1 VSWGASRKWAAYG
14 WVVLVVLCAATTPV
28 GAARELLVPVTVA
41 GAVCGAV
48 LLVPR
53 LRWPVAPL
61 VVTAAT
67 AWFGLPL
74 LPMLALALFTVAV
87 DLRAW
92 AALGCAAAAL
102 AGNLLSYRATAL
114 WTASTY
120 SATLLLPGL
129 AVAVGLWIG
138 NRRRLLDALT
148 SDLRHLRVE
157 TELREEAARTAE
169 RSKIAA
175 EMHDVLAHRLSL
187 LALHTG
193 VLTTRDG
200 LPEPVRERLA
210 LLRETS
216 VAALTDLREVLGALR
231 DTDSPALR
239 PAVREVRELVEEARA
254 AGQRVAL
261 VMDGTP
267 ALAPTTHRL
276 AVYRLVQEALTNAR
290 KHADG
295 APVTVRVSY
304 APPETFVQITN
315 PAGRV
320 RADAGGSGYGL
331 IGLRERVGALG
342 GRFTAGPAGGGAWE
356 LTARLPHPAA
366 DHAVST
372 GR

>member
-1 VSWGASRKWAAYG
+1 MRVDPH
-14 WVVLVVLCAATTPV
+14 LVVA
-28 GAARELLVPVTVA
+28 ETVA
-41 GAVCGAV
+41 GVVCGAV

-61 VVTAAT
+61 VLTVAT
-67 AWFGLPL
+67 AWFGFPLLPL
-74 LPMLALALFTVAV
+74 LSIALFSVAV

-92 AALGCAAAAL
+92 WAVGYAVAAL
-102 AGNLLSYRATAL
+102 AGNLLSYRETAL
-114 WTASTY
+114 W
-120 SATLLLPGL
+120 SATAYSVTVLQPGL
-129 AVAVGLWIG
+129 AIVCGLWLG

-169 RSKIAA
+169 RSRIAA

-187 LALHTG
+187 IALHTG

-200 LPEPVRERLA
+200 LPEPVVERLA
-210 LLRETS
+210 LLRATS

-239 PAVREVRELVEEARA
+239 PAVREVRELVEEARH
-254 AGQRVAL
+254 AGQRVVL

-267 ALAPTTHRL
+267 ELAPTTHRL

-290 KHADG
+290 KHAAG

-304 APPETFVQITN
+304 DPPETFVEVTN
-315 PAGRV
+315 PAGS
-320 RADAGGSGYGL
+320 AGPDAAGSGYGL

-342 GRFTAGPAGGGAWE
+342 GRFSAGPAGGGAWR
-356 LTARLPHPAA
+356 LTGRLPHPAEA
-366 DHAVST
+366 E
-372 GR
+372 RP